1 MATKIEWTEETWN
14 PVRGCSRVSPGCDR
28 CYAMRQARRQDRP
41 GGAYEGLTKQVANHW
56 NGTSEPSFTLDWTGE
71 VRFVPD
77 RLGLPLRWRKPRRVF
92 VCSMSDLFHPKFT
105 DEQIAAVFGVMA
117 ACPQQLPRTHASG
130 NSDHAGGGGNLT
142 SASPSPG
149 AIPEPS
155 AQSCGTCAEFTP
167 NDDGVGDHG
176 VCGQCG
182 ETTHRSAVS
191 CDDYANAEPEP
202 ASPLPFFIVCEH
214 NGPDCQFIETELDDG
229 TGVGQ
234 AVAGEWSK
242 HKLHDEYSRLGPYVL
257 HSDYTELL
265 RRAERAEAERDEAN
279 ADLAATVAVLN
290 EAREREERAISI
302 LTHAV
307 DDIDGYDLLELCRRL
322 ERDCNAEHDRAEK
335 AEADLAE
342 ARAQL
347 AQRDKRV
354 SELEGVLVNRLGIT
368 VAATEYGVAH
378 RDAPPAGVPECVER
392 LRAHPLPYRRMAA
405 TQVRDSDG
413 GYVCRAGGP
422 LRADYIVH
430 ACNTYPELV
439 RRAERCEA
447 AEKDRDK
454 YKAACHE
461 LTDERDCALSRIEA
475 NLRLHAG
482 AQAELRQRA
491 ERAEAELAEARACAV
506 ADVRELYA
514 EIRRVEAERDEAVER
529 VTQLEE
535 IRHQYELE
543 AHAELEQ
550 QLAQPDTPPDGV
562 PDESALVEALA
573 ALEHE
578 RWSGWEKYRETKHG
592 DADNLRRWK
601 RQRETAYADLTE
613 QEKASDRTEAHKTIA
628 LLRKLGVFAP
638 RRWRTWR
645 ESDG

>member
-1 MATKIEWTEETWN
+1 VCEQRDWATSNERHMRMCRDTE
-14 PVRGCSRVSPGCDR
+14 
-28 CYAMRQARRQDRP
+28 A
-41 GGAYEGLTKQVANHW
+41 
-56 NGTSEPSFTLDWTGE
+56 
-71 VRFVPD
+71 
-77 RLGLPLRWRKPRRVF
+77 
-92 VCSMSDLFHPKFT
+92 
-105 DEQIAAVFGVMA
+105 AAVDRMRPVVDA
-117 ACPQQLPRTHASG
+117 AVAWEESGCNEPEEDTLRIALRAYQQQLPRTHASG

-191 CDDYANAEPEP
+191 CDDYANAEPAQSCGTCRYWLRDGPETGHCGIGDPEPTHERDGSACTAWQAPEPPASPEP
-202 ASPLPFFIVCEH
+202 ASPLPTLSHWSDAHGEH
-214 NGPDCQFIETELDDG
+214 LAIQGGYGEVGVATFDKQYAEL
-229 TGVGQ
+229 
-234 AVAGEWSK
+234 VAGIVRVCNAQSA
-242 HKLHDEYSRLGPYVL
+242 
-257 HSDYTELL
+257 
-265 RRAERAEAERDEAN
+265 AEPKQVGGFD
-279 ADLAATVAVLN
+279 VAV
-290 EAREREERAISI
+290 
-302 LTHAV
+302 
-307 DDIDGYDLLELCRRL
+307 D
-322 ERDCNAEHDRAEK
+322 
-335 AEADLAE
+335 E
-342 ARAQL
+342 ARAQ
-347 AQRDKRV
+347 R
-354 SELEGVLVNRLGIT
+354 N
-368 VAATEYGVAH
+368 
-378 RDAPPAGVPECVER
+378 APPAGVPEYETKCEQCDRPAVGLTLDHVPLCQRHAPPAGVPDGFRELARALVAWSLEDDTDEEPTPCSVE
-392 LRAHPLPYRRMAA
+392 LGSALTEPLMKWLCL
-405 TQVRDSDG
+405 VSDG
-413 GYVCRAGGP
+413 VATAEPAAMGVCPRCGETLHAVVSEDGSAWE
-422 LRADYIVH
+422 AD
-430 ACNTYPELV
+430 ACQSCGATWMYSPPRQPPAEWLSGV

-550 QLAQPDTPPDGV
+550 QLAQPDTPPAGV

-613 QEKASDRTEAHKTIA
+613 
-628 LLRKLGVFAP
+628 
-638 RRWRTWR
+638 
-645 ESDG
+645 